1 MSTLSRTCLECLLI
15 AASGLGLGVL
25 GNGLSPAGLRVDRDY
40 FPRSAAPAP
49 PAVGTPATVPAEA
62 VAQPPA
68 TGPAATPP
76 TTPRPSPAPA
86 AAAPA
91 AAAPA
96 ETAPSGIESAALA
109 RLAERGLEGIRFD
122 EARALFEDPLYDA
135 GALLFI
141 DARHDEDYAA
151 GHVPRALQFDHY
163 HAERYLDAVMAAA
176 PGTSRIVIYC
186 NGGQCEDSEF
196 AATTLKDFLPES
208 SRISVYVGGI
218 EEWRARGMPV
228 ETGAR
233 GSGAIEVAPK

>member
-1 MSTLSRTCLECLLI
+1 MSTLPRTLLESLLI

-25 GNGLSPAGLRVDRDY
+25 GNELSPAGLRVERDY
-40 FPRSAAPAP
+40 FPRGAAPAP
-49 PAVGTPATVPAEA
+49 PSVAEPAPSPVQAVAAEPSTKPAATAPGPAPAEA
-62 VAQPPA
+62 PP
-68 TGPAATPP
+68 
-76 TTPRPSPAPA
+76 

-91 AAAPA
+91 DV
-96 ETAPSGIESAALA
+96 ESAALA

-122 EARALFEDPLYDA
+122 EARALFEDPLYTA

-151 GHVPRALQFDHY
+151 GHVPGALQFDHY
-163 HAERYLDAVMAAA
+163 HAERYLDAVIAAA

-218 EEWRARGMPV
+218 EEWRARDMPV

-233 GSGAIEVAPK
+233 GSGAIEGGK